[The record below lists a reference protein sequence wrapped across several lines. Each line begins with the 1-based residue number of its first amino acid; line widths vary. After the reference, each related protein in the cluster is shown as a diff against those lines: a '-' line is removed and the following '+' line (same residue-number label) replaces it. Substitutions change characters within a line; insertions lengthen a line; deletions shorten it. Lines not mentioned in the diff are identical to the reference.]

1 LLAVDAVHIDERAI
15 FDCIKTKYK
24 FLFTHT
30 YRVAMPFIVSADF
43 SYTVKLQRR
52 KTLGLYV
59 LADGEIEVRAPL
71 RTAQR
76 TIVAFVEQ
84 RADWV
89 LKTRAKQLQR
99 QQWQIPVETSS
110 SSWYLGSALQL
121 QVVAG
126 ADTRIV
132 CDEQYL
138 RVTIRDPDNL
148 ALLTR
153 YLEAW
158 YRTQALTI
166 FSERLL
172 LVCQRFPGILAAPE
186 LRLRKMRRRWGSCSR
201 SGRVTLNVDL
211 VKLPLTLIDYV
222 IAHELCH
229 LSEFNH
235 GQKFYRLL
243 QHVMPDWKQREV
255 LLKQF

>member
-1 LLAVDAVHIDERAI
+1 LLN
-15 FDCIKTKYK
+15 FDFPSGKP
-24 FLFTHT
+24 
-30 YRVAMPFIVSADF
+30 ASENF

-59 LADGEIEVRAPL
+59 LTDGAIEVRAPL
-71 RTAQR
+71 RTAQK
-76 TIVAFVEQ
+76 TIVAFVQQ

-99 QQWQIPVETSS
+99 QQWQIPIETSAS
-110 SSWYLGSALQL
+110 TWYLGRVLALEVQ
-121 QVVAG
+121 A
-126 ADTRIV
+126 ADEATIV
-132 CDEQYL
+132 CDEQRMRIGL
-138 RVTIRDPDNL
+138 RDPDNL

-153 YLEAW
+153 HLEAW
-158 YRTQALTI
+158 YRVQAQTI
-166 FSERLL
+166 FTERLL

-186 LRLRKMRRRWGSCSR
+186 LRRMRRRWGSCSR
-201 SGRVTLNVDL
+201 GGRVTLNVDL
-211 VKLPLTLIDYV
+211 IKLPLSLIDYV

-243 QHVMPDWKQREV
+243 QHVMPDWKQREL

>member
-1 LLAVDAVHIDERAI
+1 LLSLDFKTAKHADEN
-15 FDCIKTKYK
+15 
-24 FLFTHT
+24 
-30 YRVAMPFIVSADF
+30 F

-59 LADGEIEVRAPL
+59 LNDGAIEVRAPL
-71 RTAQR
+71 RTAQK

-99 QQWQIPVETSS
+99 QQWQTPIETSAS
-110 SSWYLGSALQL
+110 TWYLGRALVLEVQPAAE
-121 QVVAG
+121 VA
-126 ADTRIV
+126 IV
-132 CDEQYL
+132 CDEQRML
-138 RVTIRDPDNL
+138 VRLSDPDNL
-148 ALLTR
+148 TLLTR
-153 YLEAW
+153 HLDAW
-158 YRTQALTI
+158 YRLQAQTI
-166 FSERLL
+166 FTERLL

-186 LRLRKMRRRWGSCSR
+186 LRLRRMRRRWGSCNR

-211 VKLPLTLIDYV
+211 VKLPLSLIDYV